1 MFQVCFNKYRDQMEA
16 YLSDKMSRTILQFSP
31 RLFEIKY
38 SQRMEPVGFIQE
50 SNMFVVTEGEAAS
63 CLNFYPGTNTSN
75 SCAIFR
81 MVRSVSSIFSVTM
94 MDEFVFDPSK
104 PQIKDQS

>member
-16 YLSDKMSRTILQFSP
+16 YFSVKMSRTILQFSQ

-50 SNMFVVTEGEAAS
+50 SNMFVVTEGEAGR
-63 CLNFYPGTNTSN
+63 CLNFYSGTNTSN
-75 SCAIFR
+75 S
-81 MVRSVSSIFSVTM
+81 
-94 MDEFVFDPSK
+94 
-104 PQIKDQS
+104 

>member
-16 YLSDKMSRTILQFSP
+16 YLSDKKARTILEFSP

-50 SNMFVVTEGEAAS
+50 SNMFVVTEGEAARG
-63 CLNFYPGTNTSN
+63 LNFYSGTKPSN
-75 SCAIFR
+75 
-81 MVRSVSSIFSVTM
+81 
-94 MDEFVFDPSK
+94 
-104 PQIKDQS
+104 